1 MIETFIAIGE
11 WWIAAVLA
19 GTTLL
24 IFALIL
30 RALMQ
35 NPAPRIAIGWILTT
49 GLVSLSVWSMW
60 PGRPLLYRP
69 LTSAQLKANSIVG
82 AESAMPH
89 FSDNHGDD
97 TRVFSTRAV
106 NYPLSIESI
115 TYLNSVWPW
124 AAWIGLAFFV
134 YVVLYLGFCLF
145 GSIRLARIVSQ
156 SYSADETIYQLFRS
170 SEHQASLKVKL
181 LISDMLFTPAAT
193 GCLSPIILL
202 PKSMV
207 KSRSAELEAAL
218 LHEFEHISRGDLWL
232 RVFERYAGL
241 FFGWHPLFIVHRR
254 LLRLDQEIL
263 ADAAA
268 ARTDPLGYAELLLQ
282 WTRQKLAKNSG
293 IDVAWWTT
301 SADRNLQRR
310 IQMLIRHGATKP
322 APISKISTVFLV
334 SIGILLV
341 LLSGSMGFSASND
354 SPKTA
359 EIKDSDFDPTENPTV
374 MQDVAGTC
382 MNKRSEPIVSAKVEL
397 WIIRRNYAVGSQAF
411 KERETMSDQGG
422 RFKFARVLVP
432 TEYGSLV
439 RCVVVR
445 PQGYEASR
453 VDIRAKQKHLKGF
466 DPASLL
472 FEFEPRDA
480 AFSGKV
486 IGPKGEPLV
495 RIRVVNDYSQDP
507 AMQVHEYQTDAE
519 GKFRVPIVSRWFAEG
534 RPWTVR
540 RGVMRFV
547 SPEFGVIATNYDHE
561 TPFTTIQFTGT
572 GLVHGQVVDKSTGAP
587 LANITVSSQDSSG
600 SRDDFFCDAAT
611 TTDKLGRF
619 TLRFPVSCLKNLF
632 FKDPANKL
640 LAPAMENQRIQIGK
654 TYDLW
659 QIEMT
664 SGVLLSG

>member
-1 MIETFIAIGE
+1 
-11 WWIAAVLA
+11 
-19 GTTLL
+19 
-24 IFALIL
+24 
-30 RALMQ
+30 
-35 NPAPRIAIGWILTT
+35 
-49 GLVSLSVWSMW
+49 
-60 PGRPLLYRP
+60 
-69 LTSAQLKANSIVG
+69 
-82 AESAMPH
+82 
-89 FSDNHGDD
+89 
-97 TRVFSTRAV
+97 
-106 NYPLSIESI
+106 
-115 TYLNSVWPW
+115 
-124 AAWIGLAFFV
+124 
-134 YVVLYLGFCLF
+134 
-145 GSIRLARIVSQ
+145 
-156 SYSADETIYQLFRS
+156 
-170 SEHQASLKVKL
+170 
-181 LISDMLFTPAAT
+181 
-193 GCLSPIILL
+193 
-202 PKSMV
+202 
-207 KSRSAELEAAL
+207 
-218 LHEFEHISRGDLWL
+218 
-232 RVFERYAGL
+232 
-241 FFGWHPLFIVHRR
+241 
-254 LLRLDQEIL
+254 
-263 ADAAA
+263 
-268 ARTDPLGYAELLLQ
+268 
-282 WTRQKLAKNSG
+282 
-293 IDVAWWTT
+293 
-301 SADRNLQRR
+301 
-310 IQMLIRHGATKP
+310 MLIRHGATKP

-654 TYDLW
+654 TYDLGR
-659 QIEMT
+659 IEMT
-664 SGVLLSG
+664 SGVLLSGQLIDLENGAKMTLRTGERARIGAHGPTNPRSSASIAGAEVKQDGTFELRLAPGTNWIYLSDRSSLESGFETSNGIQMMRLELSGSVKKVLLPVRRHNRRAEDADIITPNSKIPSKAKN